1 MKRAC
6 SIDTNTDEYFKCEF
20 HPAIKKLN
28 YTRMKRML
36 FAIVVLLAATPSLFS
51 QDIQLP
57 EPDRT
62 GGMPL
67 MEALANRHSTREFT
81 NDSIQPQTMSD
92 LLWAAWGINR
102 RNGKRT
108 APSAM
113 NRQEIDIYVATP
125 EALYLYQPAT
135 NRLKRVL
142 SGDIRALSGLQP
154 YVATAPLNLI
164 YVADLDRLQLI
175 ESFDD
180 APSDTYAN
188 CGFIAQNVYL
198 FCASK
203 GLGCVV
209 RSSIDKESLGKKMKL
224 RPHQKILLGQT
235 VGYPGAEEE

>member
-1 MKRAC
+1 M
-6 SIDTNTDEYFKCEF
+6 E
-20 HPAIKKLN
+20 
-28 YTRMKRML
+28 RML
-36 FAIVVLLAATPSLFS
+36 FAIVILMAAIPGVYS

-57 EPDRT
+57 EPVKT

-81 NDSIQPQTMSD
+81 NDTIQLQTMSD

-113 NRQEIDIYVATP
+113 NRQEIDVYVATP
-125 EALYLYQPAT
+125 EALYLYHAMA
-135 NRLKRVL
+135 NRLKRIL
-142 SGDIRALSGLQP
+142 TGDIRALCGLQP

-164 YVADLDRLQLI
+164 YVADLDRLQVI
-175 ESFDD
+175 ENFDD

-203 GLGCVV
+203 KLGCVV

-235 VGYPGAEEE
+235 IGYPGTEEE

>member
-1 MKRAC
+1 MKR
-6 SIDTNTDEYFKCEF
+6 
-20 HPAIKKLN
+20 L
-28 YTRMKRML
+28 L
-36 FAIVVLLAATPSLFS
+36 FTILILLAGMPCVFS

-57 EPDRT
+57 EPDKT

-81 NDSIQPQTMSD
+81 TDEIAPQLLSD

-102 RNGKRT
+102 KDGKRT

-125 EALYLYQPAT
+125 DGLYLYNAMT
-135 NRLKRVL
+135 NRLKTVL
-142 SGDIRALSGLQP
+142 TGDIRALCGMQP
-154 YVATAPLNLI
+154 YVATAPLNFI

-175 ESFDD
+175 ENFDD

-209 RSSIDKESLGKKMKL
+209 RGSIDKESLGKKMNL

-235 VGYPGAEEE
+235 IGYPGEEKEE